1 MNVKQLLVLSIAAT
15 GLAAHAETA
24 ADKTGAAPTTEQQ
37 VNIVKVI
44 DFTHPQKTEA
54 LQEAKNKALLAE
66 DDKKAFRDIAY
77 DRPNLRKLVDYN
89 AKGDALNKEGDVYTK
104 SSGRKSYSYTV
115 LGKRYQTL
123 ADSKGFEQQG
133 PASWYGNPFHGRKTA
148 NGETYDMNELT
159 AAHKEL
165 PLGTK
170 VEVTNLSNGR
180 KVVVRINDRG
190 PFHGN
195 RVLDLSRAAAQEL
208 GTLNAGV
215 AQVQIRALQ

>member
-1 MNVKQLLVLSIAAT
+1 
-15 GLAAHAETA
+15 
-24 ADKTGAAPTTEQQ
+24 
-37 VNIVKVI
+37 
-44 DFTHPQKTEA
+44 
-54 LQEAKNKALLAE
+54 
-66 DDKKAFRDIAY
+66 
-77 DRPNLRKLVDYN
+77 
-89 AKGDALNKEGDVYTK
+89 
-104 SSGRKSYSYTV
+104 
-115 LGKRYQTL
+115 
-123 ADSKGFEQQG
+123 
-133 PASWYGNPFHGRKTA
+133 
-148 NGETYDMNELT
+148 MNELT

>member
-1 MNVKQLLVLSIAAT
+1 MTIKQLLVLSIAAA
-15 GLAAHAETA
+15 GFPAYAENVA
-24 ADKTGAAPTTEQQ
+24 GSGIGAAQTAEQQ

-44 DFTHPQKTEA
+44 DFTHPQKTQA
-54 LQEAKNKALLAE
+54 LQEAKTQALLAGE
-66 DDKKAFRDIAY
+66 DKKALRAIDFTH
-77 DRPNLRKLVDYN
+77 PNLRDLVAHS
-89 AKGDALNKEGDVYTK
+89 AKGDVITK
-104 SSGRKSYSYTV
+104 SSNRKSYSYTV

-195 RVLDLSRAAAQEL
+195 RVLDLSKAAAQEL

>member
-1 MNVKQLLVLSIAAT
+1 MNVKQLLVLTITAAAFT
-15 GLAAHAETA
+15 AQAEETA
-24 ADKTGAAPTTEQQ
+24 ADKAEPASATAEQQ

-44 DFTHPQKTEA
+44 DFTQPQKTLA
-54 LQEAKNKALLAE
+54 SQEAKTRALLAGE
-66 DDKKAFRDIAY
+66 DRKALRNIDFT
-77 DRPNLRKLVDYN
+77 RPNLRNLVDNN
-89 AKGDALNKEGDVYTK
+89 AKGDVITK

-148 NGETYDMNELT
+148 NGETYNMNEMT

-165 PLGTK
+165 PLGTR

>member
-1 MNVKQLLVLSIAAT
+1 
-15 GLAAHAETA
+15 
-24 ADKTGAAPTTEQQ
+24 
-37 VNIVKVI
+37 
-44 DFTHPQKTEA
+44 
-54 LQEAKNKALLAE
+54 
-66 DDKKAFRDIAY
+66 
-77 DRPNLRKLVDYN
+77 
-89 AKGDALNKEGDVYTK
+89 
-104 SSGRKSYSYTV
+104 
-115 LGKRYQTL
+115 
-123 ADSKGFEQQG
+123 
-133 PASWYGNPFHGRKTA
+133 
-148 NGETYDMNELT
+148 MNELT
-159 AAHKEL
+159 AAHKDL

>member
-1 MNVKQLLVLSIAAT
+1 
-15 GLAAHAETA
+15 
-24 ADKTGAAPTTEQQ
+24 
-37 VNIVKVI
+37 
-44 DFTHPQKTEA
+44 
-54 LQEAKNKALLAE
+54 
-66 DDKKAFRDIAY
+66 
-77 DRPNLRKLVDYN
+77 
-89 AKGDALNKEGDVYTK
+89 
-104 SSGRKSYSYTV
+104 
-115 LGKRYQTL
+115 
-123 ADSKGFEQQG
+123 
-133 PASWYGNPFHGRKTA
+133 
-148 NGETYDMNELT
+148 MNEMT

-165 PLGTK
+165 PLGTR

>member
-1 MNVKQLLVLSIAAT
+1 MNVKQLLVLTIAA
-15 GLAAHAETA
+15 AALTAQAEETA
-24 ADKTGAAPTTEQQ
+24 ADKAEPASATAEQQ

-44 DFTHPQKTEA
+44 DFTQPQKTLA
-54 LQEAKNKALLAE
+54 SQEAKTKALLAGE
-66 DDKKAFRDIAY
+66 DRKALRNIDFT
-77 DRPNLRKLVDYN
+77 RPNLRNLVDNN
-89 AKGDALNKEGDVYTK
+89 AKGDVITK

-123 ADSKGFEQQG
+123 ADSKVFEQQG

-148 NGETYDMNELT
+148 NGETYNMNEMT

-165 PLGTK
+165 PLGTR